1 MVKISQLYLKIQRKI
16 ELFMSQI
23 RTFMLLHNRI
33 IPIKKIAP
41 NIFGA
46 IKPSIG

>member
-1 MVKISQLYLKIQRKI
+1 
-16 ELFMSQI
+16 MSQI

-33 IPIKKIAP
+33 IQIKKIAP

-46 IKPSIG
+46 IKPSISRLLECDVVEFLDILY